1 MDLKRPNKELMRSK
15 LENCTRQMEL
25 NANLTDLIEQL
36 TPLIFLAE
44 RPEAAISIFVS
55 LTPISRL
62 LRFVIVRTFIENEAR
77 HLLFRLICI

>member
-1 MDLKRPNKELMRSK
+1 MRSK

>member
-77 HLLFRLICI
+77 HLLFKLICI

>member
-36 TPLIFLAE
+36 TPLIFLPE

-62 LRFVIVRTFIENEAR
+62 LRFVIVKTFIENEAR

>member
-1 MDLKRPNKELMRSK
+1 LDLKRPNKELMRSK